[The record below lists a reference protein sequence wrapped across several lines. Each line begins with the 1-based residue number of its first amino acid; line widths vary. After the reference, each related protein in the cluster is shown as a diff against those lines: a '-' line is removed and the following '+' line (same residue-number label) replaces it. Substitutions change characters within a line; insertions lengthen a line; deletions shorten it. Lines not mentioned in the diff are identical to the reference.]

1 MTEPDLSPEQRAA
14 KVAELRQQADGALA
28 GLRAQMAAVKQAQQ
42 EALSSTGEA
51 KSRDGS
57 VQATVDAT
65 GVVTALKLSPNAFE
79 RTTPD
84 KLAQAVVATIQA
96 AAAKART
103 KVSETMA
110 PVRAQSANVLAAAG
124 NASGLDAAKLSTPE
138 VPRTAADPTG
148 QDDPWR
154 QAQAPQQ
161 SYSPRP
167 TPPVAPPV
175 ARPAPSS
182 QPSAPQRQAP
192 PSRDDDDDAGGSVL
206 NEGSW

>member
-51 KSRDGS
+51 TSRDGS
-57 VQATVDAT
+57 VQAAVDAT

-96 AAAKART
+96 AAAKARA

-124 NASGLDAAKLSTPE
+124 NANGLDAAKLSTPD

-161 SYSPRP
+161 ESYSPRP
-167 TPPVAPPV
+167 NPPVAPPA
-175 ARPAPSS
+175 ARPAPTA
-182 QPSAPQRQAP
+182 QPPQRQAP

>member
-51 KSRDGS
+51 TSRDGS
-57 VQATVDAT
+57 VQVAVDAT

-96 AAAKART
+96 AAAKARA

-124 NASGLDAAKLSTPE
+124 NANGLDAAKLSTPD

-154 QAQAPQQ
+154 QAQAPQPQ

-167 TPPVAPPV
+167 NPPVAPPA
-175 ARPAPSS
+175 ARPAPAA
-182 QPSAPQRQAP
+182 QPPQRQAP

>member
-14 KVAELRQQADGALA
+14 KVAELRQQADSALA

-51 KSRDGS
+51 TSRDGS
-57 VQATVDAT
+57 VQVSVDAT

-84 KLAQAVVATIQA
+84 KLAQTVVATIQA
-96 AAAKART
+96 AAAKARA
-103 KVSETMA
+103 KVSETLA

-124 NASGLDAAKLSTPE
+124 KSNGLDATKLSTPE

-167 TPPVAPPV
+167 NPPAAPPA
-175 ARPAPSS
+175 ARPAAPTQ
-182 QPSAPQRQAP
+182 QPPQRQAP

>member
-42 EALSSTGEA
+42 QALSSTGEA
-51 KSRDGS
+51 TSRDGS
-57 VQATVDAT
+57 VQVAVDAT

-96 AAAKART
+96 AAAKARA
-103 KVSETMA
+103 KVSETLA

-124 NASGLDAAKLSTPE
+124 SAVGINAGQLSTPE
-138 VPRTAADPTG
+138 VPRTASDPTG

-154 QAQAPQQ
+154 QAQAAPQQ

-167 TPPVAPPV
+167 TTPPAAPPA
-175 ARPAPSS
+175 ARPAPS
-182 QPSAPQRQAP
+182 PSPQQRPA
-192 PSRDDDDDAGGSVL
+192 SRDYDDDDDGGSVL

>member
-51 KSRDGS
+51 TSRDGS
-57 VQATVDAT
+57 VQAAVDAT

-96 AAAKART
+96 AAAKARA

-124 NASGLDAAKLSTPE
+124 NANGLDSARLSTPE

-161 SYSPRP
+161 SYSP
-167 TPPVAPPV
+167 PPPAAPPA

-182 QPSAPQRQAP
+182 PPAAPQRQAP